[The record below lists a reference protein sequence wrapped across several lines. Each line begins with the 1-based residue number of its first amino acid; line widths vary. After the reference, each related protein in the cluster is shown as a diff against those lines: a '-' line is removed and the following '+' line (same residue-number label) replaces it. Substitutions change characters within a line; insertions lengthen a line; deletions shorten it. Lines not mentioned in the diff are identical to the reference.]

1 MKSAGSQL
9 RTDISTLGAAIACSH
24 VVVTSPSATAQSVS
38 ANFDAVDIAI
48 LEWIAAEGRRLQLMY
63 RSDLMLRN

>member
-1 MKSAGSQL
+1 MKSAGSQF
-9 RTDISTLGAAIACSH
+9 RTDISTLGAAIACSQI
-24 VVVTSPSATAQSVS
+24 VVTSPSATAQRVS